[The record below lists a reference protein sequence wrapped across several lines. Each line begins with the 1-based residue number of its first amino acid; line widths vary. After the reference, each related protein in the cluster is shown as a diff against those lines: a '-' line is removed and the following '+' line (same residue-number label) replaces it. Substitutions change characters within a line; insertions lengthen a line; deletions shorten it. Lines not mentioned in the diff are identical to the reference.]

1 MPLFIKSIF
10 IKIFTPILIGL
21 GVITTPTQPIINDIE
36 PVKISSEL
44 KEGGS
49 TEIEILKKEVEELK
63 KDLLIKNTGSKKVAA
78 KPAETQKDTKV
89 KLTLIKIDFIDPTT
103 MVNGVER
110 IIKVKGSGFVHNMR
124 VKIGDIYFNPLN
136 LQEDLFTI
144 NLPAGFTSGQYT
156 FEIQSPNG
164 TSYTAMQS
172 LSIIEV
178 NKTNTTNIKNI
189 SSSPISLN
197 SSQIN
202 EIIKQ
207 ADIINQQKKIAEEQ
221 YLQGENSYITTYCQ
235 KKEDE
240 LNNNY
245 ASRGLFSSGAR
256 YASIENLKVICPVE
270 ARSIYR
276 ASLDSNLYPFVVQL
290 DDLKRKFQ
298 EYNSDLYSNCSRDSY
313 NCSIYFN
320 ATFPID
326 Y

>member
-136 LQEDLFTI
+136 
-144 NLPAGFTSGQYT
+144 
-156 FEIQSPNG
+156 
-164 TSYTAMQS
+164 
-172 LSIIEV
+172 
-178 NKTNTTNIKNI
+178 
-189 SSSPISLN
+189 
-197 SSQIN
+197 
-202 EIIKQ
+202 
-207 ADIINQQKKIAEEQ
+207 
-221 YLQGENSYITTYCQ
+221 
-235 KKEDE
+235 
-240 LNNNY
+240 
-245 ASRGLFSSGAR
+245 
-256 YASIENLKVICPVE
+256 
-270 ARSIYR
+270 
-276 ASLDSNLYPFVVQL
+276 
-290 DDLKRKFQ
+290 
-298 EYNSDLYSNCSRDSY
+298 
-313 NCSIYFN
+313 
-320 ATFPID
+320 
-326 Y
+326 